1 MKASVK
7 CIIALALLLVS
18 VPSFA
23 GDITVLRGDLSV
35 VRNGANRATVIFDY
49 TDLILEG
56 KPYMEQL
63 RSRGEDFVRDWPS
76 ESVASES
83 YFIKCFNKDND
94 DGMQVQAAG
103 NNEYLMY
110 FHVTKMHMG
119 SGAAS
124 ILVGFGAGGASM
136 SGTMYI
142 FKNGNPIPLLVVE
155 IDNQTGRSGMTEI
168 VRRTDLYGEL
178 AEDLVDTIEK
188 TKQSKVAP
196 STTPVE
202 LPNLKMAGNVSSS
215 VNNVVASNTAA
226 TPAASSTSVQAQTAV
241 AAATQTSVQAQTA
254 VPASVAGQVHIS
266 SQTATTYEELKNI
279 PPVLVKAQSEL
290 TLGKKGEAGSVEE
303 IVNEK
308 RLGLY
313 IDYSEAMMKNRCLDD
328 FIEVMETSAHERDLD
343 PNFRNNWEMKY
354 RNMLTLAFIEKANEA
369 LSDED
374 VVLRLTTKQDCKYAL
389 KVVALDFDDDGNNI
403 CDYLIVRMADG
414 EVIAHYRIEA
424 EGGKRGEYI
433 GLLEQGHASA
443 GAALGELLGKKIDD
457 IKD

>member
-1 MKASVK
+1 MKTSVK
-7 CIIALALLLVS
+7 CVIALVLLLVS

-124 ILVGFGAGGASM
+124 MLVGFGAGGASM

-142 FKNGNPIPLLVVE
+142 FKNRNPIPLLVVE

-178 AEDLVDTIEK
+178 AEDLVDALEK

-215 VNNVVASNTAA
+215 VNTVAVSNTAA
-226 TPAASSTSVQAQTAV
+226 TPVIAESAATAPAPVAVAVNVSSQQTA
-241 AAATQTSVQAQTA
+241 A
-254 VPASVAGQVHIS
+254 
-266 SQTATTYEELKNI
+266 TYEELKNI

-313 IDYSEAMMKNRCLDD
+313 IDYSEAMMRNKCLDD

-354 RNMLTLAFIEKANEA
+354 RHMLTLAFIEKANEA

-414 EVIAHYRIEA
+414 GVIAHYRLEA

-443 GAALGELLGKKIDD
+443 GEALGELLGKKIDD